1 MMAHR
6 QSSKL
11 SHAVPKYCPHGLF
24 SVVILRLNQELI
36 SVKRKAEVPSHE
48 RCLKKKWLSMQ
59 PAWLRGTNSC
69 SQLPSENWSFLYL
82 STGTEQPKLN
92 YHSGKSY
99 FLFFSYILIN
109 PMTRW
114 WGLVPRLKVQ
124 PSEELVFPAHI
135 FVSAITRESPVDMTS
150 YISPNLTYTCIAFS
164 SVEYLILIYCN
175 GNRWLTLKYYD
186 TTDW

>member
-36 SVKRKAEVPSHE
+36 SVKRKAEVPSHV

-99 FLFFSYILIN
+99 FLFLFFSSYILIN

-114 WGLVPRLKVQ
+114 WGLVPRLKAQ

-135 FVSAITRESPVDMTS
+135 FVSYNKRNSCGHDKLNFPQPYIHLHSFFFSRLPNS
-150 YISPNLTYTCIAFS
+150 YL
-164 SVEYLILIYCN
+164 L
-175 GNRWLTLKYYD
+175 
-186 TTDW
+186 